1 MHFPGDALHR
11 QVGGQGIVMHPAF
24 FTFLY
29 TFFLL
34 LQDSLK
40 TSDKRYK
47 TTFVI
52 ESTRKDTKVTTG
64 LLGVIT
70 IPIPHI
76 IVVRTVGPI
85 RHRYPFD
92 EAICLENHILHLQ
105 LGLVTTDFFL
115 QVEKEGRDYRVSGT
129 ELGLLWCSNEHR
141 DGRMI

>member
-1 MHFPGDALHR
+1 MHL
-11 QVGGQGIVMHPAF
+11 AF

-52 ESTRKDTKVTTG
+52 ESTRRDTKVTTG
-64 LLGVIT
+64 LLGVII
-70 IPIPHI
+70 IPIPYVI
-76 IVVRTVGPI
+76 IVRTVGPI

-105 LGLVTTDFFL
+105 LGFVTTDFFL
-115 QVEKEGRDYRVSGT
+115 PVKKEGRDYRVGGT
-129 ELGLLWCSNEHR
+129 ELGLLWYNNKRR

>member
-1 MHFPGDALHR
+1 
-11 QVGGQGIVMHPAF
+11 MHPAF

-52 ESTRKDTKVTTG
+52 ESTRRDTKVTTG

-70 IPIPHI
+70 IPIPHV

-85 RHRYPFD
+85 RHHYPFD
-92 EAICLENHILHLQ
+92 EAICLENHILHLE

-115 QVEKEGRDYRVSGT
+115 QVEKEGRDYRVVGT
-129 ELGLLWCSNEHR
+129 ELGLL
-141 DGRMI
+141 

>member
-1 MHFPGDALHR
+1 
-11 QVGGQGIVMHPAF
+11 MHPAF
-24 FTFLY
+24 FTLLY

-34 LQDSLK
+34 LQNSLR

-52 ESTRKDTKVTTG
+52 EGTQRDTKVTTG

-70 IPIPHI
+70 IPIPHVI
-76 IVVRTVGPI
+76 IVRTVGPI

-115 QVEKEGRDYRVSGT
+115 PVKKEGRDYWVGGM
-129 ELGLLWCSNEHR
+129 ELGLLWHNNECR